1 MTPRP
6 PLLETAEASGAVEVW
21 AMPARRMGW
30 GMERRVV
37 RGVVRVGVGVGEDIV
52 GRDGGFEYE
61 MEGGRGLYGT
71 IGEVLLVVRGD
82 ELESSML
89 FCCSESA
96 RSGNKM
102 WGAEV
107 SQTEWG

>member
-6 PLLETAEASGAVEVW
+6 PLLVTAEARGAVEVW
-21 AMPARRMGW
+21 AMPARRMGCW
-30 GMERRVV
+30 MERRVV
-37 RGVVRVGVGVGEDIV
+37 RGVVRVGEDIV
-52 GRDGGFEYE
+52 GREWRE
-61 MEGGRGLYGT
+61 EGRGLYGEM
-71 IGEVLLVVRGD
+71 GKWCFCGRAD

-96 RSGNKM
+96 RSGKKR

-107 SQTEWG
+107 NRK

>member
-1 MTPRP
+1 
-6 PLLETAEASGAVEVW
+6 
-21 AMPARRMGW
+21 MPARRMGW